1 MHFAAGLLQGFCLV
15 LSVEPY
21 EHILS
26 KKFSGY
32 LHLFTIIMQKYL
44 VDFDHLDYQKSFYM
58 DLQCLLNI
66 I

>member
-1 MHFAAGLLQGFCLV
+1 M